1 MSSFRTATLLALLT
15 ASLHA
20 CTCGGGAKT
29 PKRDVAPDGEA
40 KTYMLAVDTLP
51 TAIQVPADVRGG
63 AVIPDVV
70 PIRGLRPGPREGR
83 GAFVAPM
90 PIRTRNFYFFRP
102 PAGLEMVDATG
113 AVVPHASRLDKAATA
128 TTVHWSWTN
137 DEVRLHNVA
146 TAPADGAYGMRW
158 EEAKAR
164 ETRMHQGPSGL
175 QAAAFVATT
184 GQVDQD
190 SRQGLLAPA
199 PATLTWDLIV
209 PPAADLRFDAALL
222 PPEFADLPAS
232 DGAEVAVTLTTDDG
246 AATTLWTDR
255 LQPGPFEPVAVDL
268 GAYARQH
275 VTLSIQTRAGGNA
288 INDFVFLAEPMIS
301 SRRAKPR
308 RVVMV
313 FVDTLRPDHMSAYG
327 HDRPTTPAT
336 DAIAADGVRFS
347 AARNVAPWTLPSTRS
362 VLTGRQ
368 PEAWDSAT
376 TLPEHLRRAGFATA
390 MFAGNM
396 YLSSNFGIE
405 RGWGTH
411 AVELLPRA
419 EQQLD
424 KALAWWDDHEGLDA
438 MMMLH
443 LMDAHLP
450 YKEPA
455 KYRTMFAGDAPPSL
469 TEDAFHREQVMR
481 ANLKPGAERQYV
493 RDRYDNS
500 IRYLDDQ
507 LARLYAVL
515 SPDDIVVFFSDHGE
529 EFWEH
534 GGYEHGHAL
543 FDELLHVPLI
553 VRAPGL
559 QGVVDAP
566 VSLLDVAPTVLDL
579 VGLSAE
585 GMDGRSLVQAM
596 RGQADA
602 VAALRD
608 RPQAF
613 GRPLYGGER
622 WGALHDG
629 QKSMSQHGIT
639 AVFDLTQDAA
649 EKQDLA
655 KGDPSRTTALQ
666 AAMKDALGRDVVQ
679 AIQLWSRTLPQP
691 PADDLRAEVR
701 LPGGIAAAWVGE
713 DPTEASLATVAVVGD
728 TARIVWPAGYRG
740 SRNVWVVPNEP
751 LDAAWSSATVRV
763 AAGAA
768 CAQLDPTRPTGPRG
782 VRHGARVGDR
792 GVDVGPGLT
801 PLPLQ
806 GGTRLS
812 GASRNLAAELEAMG
826 YAVASEGAAA
836 PTEGA
841 WTPIPTSCAA
851 PAAEASPAAEP

>member
-1 MSSFRTATLLALLT
+1 MSPFATRCLLALLP
-15 ASLHA
+15 AWLAA
-20 CTCGGGAKT
+20 CTCSGARA
-29 PKRDVAPDGEA
+29 PKRDVAPDDEA

-51 TAIQVPADVRGG
+51 TSVDVPTDARGG
-63 AVIPDVV
+63 VPIPDVV
-70 PIRGLRPGPREGR
+70 PIRGLKPGPREGR

-102 PAGLEMVDATG
+102 PIGLEMVDDSG
-113 AVVPHASRLDKAATA
+113 AVVPHASRLDKAAA
-128 TTVHWSWTN
+128 ASTVHWSWTN
-137 DEVRLHNVA
+137 DEVRLHNLA
-146 TAPADGAYGMRW
+146 SAPADGAYGMRW
-158 EEAKAR
+158 DEAKAR
-164 ETRMHQGPSGL
+164 EKRLHQGPSGL
-175 QAAAFVATT
+175 AAAAFIATA

-199 PATLTWDLIV
+199 PATLTWDLTV
-209 PPAADLRFDAALL
+209 PPSADLRFDAALL
-222 PPEFADLPAS
+222 TPEFGDLAPS
-232 DGAEVAVTLTTDDG
+232 DGAEVSVTLTTDDG
-246 AATTLWTDR
+246 TATTLWTDTLR
-255 LQPGPFEPVAVDL
+255 PGPFAPVAVDL

-275 VTLSIQTRAGGNA
+275 VTLSIRTAPGATA
-288 INDFVFLAEPMIS
+288 INDLVFLAEPMIS

-336 DAIAADGVRFS
+336 DAIAAAGVRFN

-368 PEAWDSAT
+368 PEAWDAAT
-376 TLPEHLRRAGFATA
+376 TLPQHLRQAGFATA

-455 KYRTMFAGDAPPSL
+455 KYRTLFAGEPPASL
-469 TEDAFHREQVMR
+469 PEAEFHREQVMR

-507 LARLYAVL
+507 LQRLYAVL

-529 EFWEH
+529 EFWDH

-543 FDELLHVPLI
+543 FDELLRVPLI

-559 QGVVDAP
+559 QGVIDAP

-579 VGLSAE
+579 VGLPAD
-585 GMDGRSLVQAM
+585 GMDGRSLVPAM
-596 RGQADA
+596 RGETDA
-602 VAALRD
+602 ISALAA

-622 WGALHDG
+622 WGALSG
-629 QKSMSQHGIT
+629 SMKSMSQHGIT
-639 AVFDLTQDAA
+639 SVYDLAADAG

-655 KGDPSRTTALQ
+655 KADPARAVPMQ
-666 AAMKDALGRDVVQ
+666 AAMRDALGRDVVQ
-679 AIQLWSRTLPQP
+679 AVQIWSRSLPQP

-713 DPTEASLATVAVVGD
+713 DPTEASLATVEVVDD
-728 TARIVWPAGYRG
+728 TARIVWPAGFRG
-740 SRNVWVVPNEP
+740 SRNVWVVPKEP
-751 LDAAWSSATVRV
+751 LDTAWSTASIRV
-763 AAGAA
+763 AAGAT

-792 GVDVGPGLT
+792 GVDVGPGVT
-801 PLPLQ
+801 PLPMQ

-826 YAVASEGAAA
+826 YTVASEGAAA
-836 PTEGA
+836 PSSGS
-841 WTPIPTSCAA
+841 WTPIPATCAA
-851 PAAEASPAAEP
+851 PAADAAAPAEP